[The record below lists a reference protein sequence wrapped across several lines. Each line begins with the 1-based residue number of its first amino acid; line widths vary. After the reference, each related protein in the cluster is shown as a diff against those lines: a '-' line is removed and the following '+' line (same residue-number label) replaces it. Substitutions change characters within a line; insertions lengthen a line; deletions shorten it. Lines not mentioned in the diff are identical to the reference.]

1 MESFET
7 ELREGFLAEAGEI
20 LESFEQ
26 ALLRWESSPGDES
39 VWEELFRHAHNLK
52 GGAKAVGFDGFGAF
66 VHELETYLQNG
77 KFRLRSVQH
86 EELSLLLETR
96 DFLSHFLVELRLNPA
111 AQPSASAL
119 ISKMRQVASTD
130 SPAPEAVREPF
141 AELADETYKSL
152 GATRAVKINEAVR
165 VSLERLDQL
174 VNFVGEMVILQSVI
188 HEQSL
193 QSNLPAL
200 KSAIHQLGKVT
211 KEVQGLS
218 MGLRMIPMRTTFQ
231 KMRRIVRDTSASL
244 GKKVELVTIGEDAEV
259 DKTILELLADP
270 LLHLV
275 RNAVDHG
282 IESAAGR
289 GSAGKAA
296 VGKLE
301 LKAYHQG
308 DRIFIELR
316 DDGAGIDVDAVR
328 KKAVEAGLI
337 QRDAVLSDADLFE
350 FIFHPGFS
358 TKTEITEIS
367 GRGMGMDI
375 VKTHIARLRGEIKVT
390 SERGAGTCFQLVLPL
405 TLAIIDALIVK
416 NGSERF
422 AVPLSQIQ
430 ESLRLDASA
439 LKRSSLTKDDYLW
452 LREQAIPVFRLTG
465 LLGRPGS
472 AAADAEGSAVLLV
485 RSQMGIFGVVVDEI
499 VCQQQILIKK
509 LGDEINGLKGV
520 SGTTV
525 LGDGKPALILEL
537 AELASGLSN
546 QVRRAS

>member
-1 MESFET
+1 MESFES
-7 ELREGFLAEAGEI
+7 ELREGFLVEAGEI

-26 ALLRWESSPGDES
+26 ALLRWESAPGDEA
-39 VWEELFRHAHNLK
+39 VWEEIFRHAHNLK
-52 GGAKAVGFDGFGAF
+52 GGSKAVGYDGFGAF

-77 KFRLRSVQH
+77 KFRTRPIRP
-86 EELSLLLETR
+86 EELGLLLESR
-96 DFLSHFLVELRLNPA
+96 DFLTRFLMELRMN
-111 AQPSASAL
+111 PSAAPSYASIVAKMHAVPSSAL
-119 ISKMRQVASTD
+119 SEVE
-130 SPAPEAVREPF
+130 SPREPF

-152 GATRAVKINEAVR
+152 GSTRTVQIKEAVR

-218 MGLRMIPMRTTFQ
+218 MGLRMIPMRTTFH
-231 KMRRIVRDTSASL
+231 KMRRIVRDTSTSL
-244 GKKVELVTIGEDAEV
+244 GKKVELITIGEDAEV

-282 IESAAGR
+282 IETAEFRSR
-289 GSAGKAA
+289 TGKPEI
-296 VGKLE
+296 GKLE
-301 LKAYHQG
+301 LRAYHQG

-316 DDGAGIDVDAVR
+316 DDGAGINVDAVR
-328 KKAVEAGLI
+328 KKATEAGLI
-337 QRDAVLSDADLFE
+337 ARDAVLTDAELFE

-358 TKTEITEIS
+358 TKAEVTEIS
-367 GRGMGMDI
+367 GRGVGMDI

-390 SERGAGTCFQLVLPL
+390 SESGKGTCFQLVLPL

-416 NGSERF
+416 NGNERF

-430 ESLRLDASA
+430 ESIRLEPSE
-439 LKRSSLTKDDYLW
+439 LKRSSLTQDDYLW
-452 LREQAIPVFRLTG
+452 LRDAATPVFRLTA
-465 LLGRPGS
+465 LLGRPS
-472 AAADAEGSAVLLV
+472 VKDAEGAAVLLV
-485 RSQMGIFGVVVDEI
+485 RSQTGIFGVVVDEI
-499 VCQQQILIKK
+499 LCQQQILIKK

-537 AELASGLSN
+537 AELASGSASKL
-546 QVRRAS
+546 RRAS